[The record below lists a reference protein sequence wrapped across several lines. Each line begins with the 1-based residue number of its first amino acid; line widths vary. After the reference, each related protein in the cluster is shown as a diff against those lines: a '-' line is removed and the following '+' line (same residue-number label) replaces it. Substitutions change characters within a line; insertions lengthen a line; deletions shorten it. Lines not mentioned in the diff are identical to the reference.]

1 VLSKERNISLRWS
14 ELLVSWFY
22 KHFVP
27 PISGTENRITVW
39 YENFRNGTL
48 VSSELS

>member
-14 ELLVSWFY
+14 EAVLLGSWFY

-27 PISGTENRITVW
+27 PGLKTESLFVTR
-39 YENFRNGTL
+39 TL
-48 VSSELS
+48 ETAH